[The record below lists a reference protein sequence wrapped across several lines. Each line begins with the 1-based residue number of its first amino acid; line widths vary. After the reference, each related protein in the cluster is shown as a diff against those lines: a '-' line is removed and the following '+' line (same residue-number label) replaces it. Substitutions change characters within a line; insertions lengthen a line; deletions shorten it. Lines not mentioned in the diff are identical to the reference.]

1 MGRYNGSLTR
11 EQFMFNEMRVVAR
24 LKQSGLSDAEIS
36 EHVERENLFQYPTER
51 ELKGKCRVALWR
63 LQYISESA
71 FLLETL
77 AEGSVTEAK
86 QVALVAMMC
95 DSRLLAEFMI
105 LVIGE
110 KYRLMDG
117 TLTQKD
123 VHLFF
128 ARICEEDVGAA
139 AWSLS
144 TVKKIK
150 SVCMNVL
157 RENGYLEK
165 VGSETLLPVMISDEF
180 ASALKE
186 LGMQSF
192 LPAFNVLD

>member
-1 MGRYNGSLTR
+1 
-11 EQFMFNEMRVVAR
+11 MFNEMRVVAR

-36 EHVERENLFQYPTER
+36 EHVEGENLFQYPTER
-51 ELKGKCRVALWR
+51 ELKGKCKVALRR
-63 LQYISESA
+63 LQYISENT

-77 AEGSVTEAK
+77 AEGSVAEAK

-105 LVIGE
+105 LVVGD

-117 TLTQKD
+117 TLTQKY

-128 ARICEEDVGAA
+128 ARICEEDDGAA

-150 SVCMNVL
+150 SVCLNVL

-165 VGSETLLPVMISDEF
+165 VGSETLLPAMISDEF

>member
-11 EQFMFNEMRVVAR
+11 EQFMFNEMRIVAR
-24 LKQSGLSDAEIS
+24 LKQSGRSDAEIA
-36 EHVERENLFQYPTER
+36 ERVERENLFQYPTER
-51 ELKGKCRVALWR
+51 ELKGKCKVALRR
-63 LQYISESA
+63 LQYISGST
-71 FLLETL
+71 FLLQTL
-77 AEGSVTEAK
+77 AEGAVAEAK
-86 QVALVAMMC
+86 QAALAAMMC

-105 LVIGE
+105 LVVGE
-110 KYRLMDG
+110 KYRLLDG

-128 ARICEEDVGAA
+128 ARLCEEDDHVK

-144 TVKKIK
+144 TVKRIK

-157 RENGYLEK
+157 RENGYLGN
-165 VGSETLLPVMISDEF
+165 VGSEALLPVMVSDEF
-180 ASALKE
+180 ASALKA